1 MNIVITRAAL
11 AAIALALAPTAPA
24 LAGDS
29 EDFAGCDGLRKPKSK
44 DDGMRGVASQP
55 GYGFGLSNAAS
66 QAAAT
71 IASCTRA
78 LTGGKLLP
86 TQTLRQAHLLR
97 ARAAAKLRL
106 GASAEALADLDLA
119 DQAVA
124 GQRGE
129 QFFDRSLGASLDLLR
144 AIALV
149 QKGDSKAALPLA
161 DRAAAQRPH
170 AVQVQMAAAM
180 VRETARHGDA
190 AVDPQWPALVRLQPE
205 LASTLISLETS
216 LGRYDSAIAIGKAAP
231 LNAPL
236 LARDEEGADKFAAL
250 GRHGQAL
257 LAGASAG
264 YDLAY
269 ALAATGDVAGA
280 RAAIAAARGTYHK
293 LTGAAVFPATAEAGP
308 ALKSAEPGSSAASSL
323 FAPRERMV
331 EARIALTEGRI
342 ADAEKL
348 VSEPL
353 PFGAPARDLHNALI
367 AAKGVKTAPPIV
379 PAAVADPAAAR
390 RQTIGKLADTVLIAH
405 ESPRSVIDYQKSRPN
420 VLAALV
426 GAAFSMGTTLLSGI
440 PKTAGFKET
449 AQDDGTI
456 VVEYTGSTPSAP
468 MVQEMTLLRAAELAR
483 AAKKPGFAIVG
494 RDDYTRYLTQ
504 TQYGATISRTPTGHK
519 TVMTI
524 RLLDTPEAAKA
535 QGFEA
540 VAVIDQLAPL
550 YYEDKPKA

>member
-1 MNIVITRAAL
+1 MRKNIARAAL
-11 AAIALALAPTAPA
+11 TALALSAAVPA
-24 LAGDS
+24 YAGDS

-55 GYGFGLSNAAS
+55 GYGFGLTGATN
-66 QAAAT
+66 QATAT

-86 TQTLRQAHLLR
+86 AQTLRQAHLLR

-106 GASAEALADLDLA
+106 GATAEALADLD
-119 DQAVA
+119 QAEQAIA

-149 QKGDSKAALPLA
+149 QKGESAAALPLA
-161 DRAAAQRPH
+161 NRAAAQRPY

-205 LASTLISLETS
+205 FAASLISLETS
-216 LGRYDSAIAIGKAAP
+216 LGRYESAIAIGRASP
-231 LNAPL
+231 LHAPL
-236 LARDEEGADKFAAL
+236 LSRDEEGADKFAAL

-257 LAGASAG
+257 LTGAGAS

-269 ALAATGDVAGA
+269 ALAATGDIKGA
-280 RAAIAAARGTYHK
+280 RAEIDAARATYRQ
-293 LTGAAVFPATAEAGP
+293 LTGAAVVPAAVEGDP
-308 ALKSAEPGSSAASSL
+308 ALKPAEPVSSPASSL
-323 FAPRERMV
+323 FAPRERLI
-331 EARIALTEGRI
+331 EARIALAEGRV
-342 ADAEKL
+342 AEAEKL
-348 VSEPL
+348 AAEPL
-353 PFGAPARDLHNALI
+353 PFGAPARDLHKAII
-367 AAKGVKTAPPIV
+367 AAKGDKAASVV
-379 PAAVADPAAAR
+379 PAVEPDPAAAR
-390 RQTIGKLADTVLIAH
+390 RQAIGQLADTVLIAH
-405 ESPRSVIDYQKSRPN
+405 ETPRSVIDYQKSRPN

-440 PKTAGFKET
+440 PKTEGFKET
-449 AQDDGTI
+449 ANPDGTI

-483 AAKKPGFAIVG
+483 ASSKPGFAIVA
-494 RDDYTRYLTQ
+494 RDDYSRYLTQ
-504 TQYGATISRTPTGHK
+504 TQYGVPVSRTPTGHK
-519 TVMTI
+519 TVMTV
-524 RLLDTPEAAKA
+524 RLLDTPEAATS
-535 QGFEA
+535 QGFAATE
-540 VAVIDQLAPL
+540 VIDRLAPL
-550 YYEDKPKA
+550 YYESKPKA